1 MWLSLSV
8 PLLDIL
14 ERIGKMA
21 QLGGAKPFNLRKPR
35 DGFFL
40 ILYTG

>member
-14 ERIGKMA
+14 ESIGKMA
-21 QLGGAKPFNLRKPR
+21 QLGGAKLSNLRKP
-35 DGFFL
+35 
-40 ILYTG
+40 